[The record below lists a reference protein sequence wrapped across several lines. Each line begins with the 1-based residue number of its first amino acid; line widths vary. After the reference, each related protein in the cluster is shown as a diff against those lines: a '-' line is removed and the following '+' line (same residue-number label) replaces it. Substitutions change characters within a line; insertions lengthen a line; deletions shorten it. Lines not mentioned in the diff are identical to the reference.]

1 MADVG
6 TAARSGD
13 GIAFLV
19 AAGIVYEI
27 IAAACSSPQTTEINA
42 STRAGTLMKWVH
54 LGIAQAALFIII
66 AAAVD
71 AKHRKAILSGGTLGG
86 GLMYVQYLHAR
97 RAGLQSSAPGT
108 EQTGTAPGGGGVWN
122 QGSMPPWPRMPGRAS
137 GAFGG

>member
-1 MADVG
+1 MADMG

-54 LGIAQAALFIII
+54 LGIAQAALFIIV

-71 AKHRKAILSGGTLGG
+71 KKHRKAILAGGGLGG

-97 RAGLQSSAPGT
+97 QAGLRSSAPGT
-108 EQTGTAPGGGGVWN
+108 EDAGPGRGGGPWN
-122 QGSMPPWPRMPGRAS
+122 QAAAPPWPKMPGRAS
-137 GAFGG
+137 GAFGM